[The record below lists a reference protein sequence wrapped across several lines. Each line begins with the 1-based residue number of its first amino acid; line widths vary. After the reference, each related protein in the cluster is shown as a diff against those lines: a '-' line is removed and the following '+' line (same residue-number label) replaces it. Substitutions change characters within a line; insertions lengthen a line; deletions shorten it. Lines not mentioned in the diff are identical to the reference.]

1 MMKKLLSV
9 LAASLFATQLFA
21 AGVQVS
27 VDSNDV
33 ILNGYDAVAYFTEG
47 KPVKGTQEYTAV
59 YDGAVYRFASKAN
72 RNRFQAN
79 PAAYAPAYG
88 GFCAYGAS
96 LGKKFAVNG
105 KAFEVVNGRLYVNKD
120 EGVYKVWKKDIPGN
134 VLKAEG
140 HWITIE
146 DVAAG
151 DL

>member
-1 MMKKLLSV
+1 MKKLLSV

>member
-1 MMKKLLSV
+1 MKKLLSV
-9 LAASLFATQLFA
+9 LAASLFASQLFA

-59 YDGAVYRFASKAN
+59 YDGAVYRFASKSN
-72 RNRFQAN
+72 RNKFQAN
-79 PAAYAPAYG
+79 PSQYAPAYG
-88 GFCAYGAS
+88 GFCAYGTA

-105 KAFEVVNGRLYVNKD
+105 KAFEIVDGRLYVNKD
-120 EGVYKVWKKDIPGN
+120 EGVYKVWKKDVPGN

-140 HWITIE
+140 QWIKIE

-151 DL
+151 NL